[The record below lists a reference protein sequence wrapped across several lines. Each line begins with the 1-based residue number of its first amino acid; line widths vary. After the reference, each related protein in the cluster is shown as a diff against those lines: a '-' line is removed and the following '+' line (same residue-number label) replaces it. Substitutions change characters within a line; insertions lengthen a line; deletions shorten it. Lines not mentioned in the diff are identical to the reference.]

1 MTERRL
7 GVIKSANCAEIVKLK
22 YIYELQDW
30 PSFRWNVEEL
40 AGDLEEASFRLGRF
54 LGRLV
59 DIGFGLRGEAV
70 AEAVAVEIVASAEI
84 EGETLNR
91 ADVRSSVARRMEV
104 SLCGGEGRGS
114 RESEARAEL
123 MLDATRNW
131 AEPLTQERLASW
143 HAALFP
149 TGWSGLRRIRVGE
162 YRTEAE
168 GPMQVVSK
176 RGVGERVHFEAP
188 AAAQVEGEMAAFLAW
203 ANGDG
208 GGAPTLVRAA
218 LAHLRFLTVHPFE
231 DGNGRLARAVTEWLL
246 ARGERSGMRFYSM
259 SARIQKEK
267 ADYYRELEAAQ
278 RGTMDAT
285 RWVRW
290 FVGCHG
296 RAVGD
301 AEERLSGI
309 FLKAGFWRRH
319 AEAGFNA
326 HQREML
332 NRLLDGFEGHLTSGK
347 WAKICKVSQDTAERE
362 INALVGAGVL
372 ERRGAGRG
380 THYVLERDGGAGTN
394 AEWEIRF
401 PVTQESVRSEP

>member
-1 MTERRL
+1 MGR
-7 GVIKSANCAEIVKLK
+7 KNSAEYAEIQKRMGYIHELK
-22 YIYELQDW
+22 EW
-30 PSFRWNVEEL
+30 PEFRWDSAALAGEL
-40 AGDLEEASFRLGRF
+40 AEASLRLGRF
-54 LGRLV
+54 LGRLA
-59 DIGFGLRGEAV
+59 DIGFALQGEAG
-70 AEAVAVEIVASAEI
+70 AAALAGEIVASAEI

-104 SLCGGEGRGS
+104 NLQRGAGGGS
-114 RESEARAEL
+114 RESESRAEM

-131 AEPLTQERLASW
+131 AAPLTRERLASW
-143 HAALFP
+143 QAALFP

-162 YRTEAE
+162 YRTDAE

-188 AAAQVEGEMAAFLAW
+188 AAERVEGEMESFLGW
-203 ANGDG
+203 ANGG
-208 GGAPTLVRAA
+208 GGGVPMLVRAA
-218 LAHLRFLTVHPFE
+218 LAHLRFLTIHPFE

-259 SARIQKEK
+259 SERIRKEK
-267 ADYYRELEAAQ
+267 GDYYRELEAAQ

-290 FVGCHG
+290 FTGCHG
-296 RAVGD
+296 RAVED
-301 AEERLSGI
+301 AEARLSGI
-309 FLKAGFWRRH
+309 FRKAGFWRRH
-319 AEAGFNA
+319 AEDGFNA

-362 INALVGAGVL
+362 INALTGAGVL

-380 THYVLERDGGAGTN
+380 THYVLGDERG
-394 AEWEIRF
+394 ERE
-401 PVTQESVRSEP
+401 